1 MSIAINLDKAKAIAH
16 DVRRAARAAEF
27 APLDDQIVKQIP
39 GTDVAAVEA
48 QRQAVRDKHAVM
60 QTEMDAAETP
70 DELKE
75 LLPQV

>member
-16 DVRRAARAAEF
+16 DVRRATRAAEF

-48 QRQAVRDKHAVM
+48 QRQTIRDKYAVM
-60 QTEMDAAETP
+60 QEEMDFSETP
-70 DELKE
+70 DDLKE